1 MLGVKR
7 PTPGSLIGNLII
19 EELQFLLLFIIYS
32 LIIYSVCQVLSL
44 GYRIECNRTWGST
57 FHVEDLSNITSSL
70 PELSYVPNKRA

>member
-32 LIIYSVCQVLSL
+32 LIIYSVPGAVLGL
-44 GYRIECNRTWGST
+44 QDRM
-57 FHVEDLSNITSSL
+57 
-70 PELSYVPNKRA
+70 